1 MSDLH
6 HAAAWGEDVL
16 VSWLCLPGVGLPLSL
31 SHASEEYQIVQ
42 ILLSVA
48 DLSSCHNQRVSGSLQ
63 LAGHCC
69 GER

>member
-1 MSDLH
+1 MADLH
-6 HAAAWGEDVL
+6 HAAEDML
-16 VSWLCLPGVGLPLSL
+16 VSWLCLPRVGLSSSL
-31 SHASEEYQIVQ
+31 SHASEEHQIVH

-48 DLSSCHNQRVSGSLQ
+48 ELSSCHNKRESGSIQ